1 MHENQMIQSEFY
13 LPRHLQY
20 KCNLSNFK
28 CTYLMLKLHKY
39 FVLYFSLQ
47 MKQLY
52 PVYI

>member
-13 LPRHLQY
+13 LPCHLQY
-20 KCNLSNFK
+20 KCDLSNFK
-28 CTYLMLKLHKY
+28 CTYFMLNLHKY
-39 FVLYFSLQ
+39 FVLYSFLQ